1 MDRPPTP
8 RMHLLEPDAAP
19 GAGAGAGAGA
29 DLAPL
34 VALRDLDALASMVIT
49 ALPFPPLPLMVLRG
63 ADAAD
68 AMASSFDLL
77 KQAII
82 LQRVTGSR
90 RSQEQ
95 IVQDKTSRLRALQ
108 EEMHRHCSSG
118 AAPDSSAWVEDAYFI
133 YCKHF
138 RLYFVENYPTCSR
151 DLRFEPMA
159 NVSKAHVIM
168 QQAASHTHAG
178 FILAGAC
185 CSVEFA
191 RYEDVVKYYA
201 SDLGTLSDP

>member
-1 MDRPPTP
+1 MEACVR
-8 RMHLLEPDAAP
+8 
-19 GAGAGAGAGA
+19 
-29 DLAPL
+29 
-34 VALRDLDALASMVIT
+34 RDSHVVFEAS
-49 ALPFPPLPLMVLRG
+49 
-63 ADAAD
+63 
-68 AMASSFDLL
+68 
-77 KQAII
+77 
-82 LQRVTGSR
+82 
-90 RSQEQ
+90 
-95 IVQDKTSRLRALQ
+95 
-108 EEMHRHCSSG
+108 
-118 AAPDSSAWVEDAYFI
+118 
-133 YCKHF
+133 
-138 RLYFVENYPTCSR
+138 TCSR

>member
-1 MDRPPTP
+1 
-8 RMHLLEPDAAP
+8 LC
-19 GAGAGAGAGA
+19 
-29 DLAPL
+29 
-34 VALRDLDALASMVIT
+34 
-49 ALPFPPLPLMVLRG
+49 
-63 ADAAD
+63 
-68 AMASSFDLL
+68 
-77 KQAII
+77 
-82 LQRVTGSR
+82 
-90 RSQEQ
+90 
-95 IVQDKTSRLRALQ
+95 ALQ

-118 AAPDSSAWVEDAYFI
+118 AAPDSSKWVEDAYFI

-168 QQAASHTHAG
+168 QQAASHTRAG

>member
-1 MDRPPTP
+1 M
-8 RMHLLEPDAAP
+8 
-19 GAGAGAGAGA
+19 
-29 DLAPL
+29 
-34 VALRDLDALASMVIT
+34 
-49 ALPFPPLPLMVLRG
+49 
-63 ADAAD
+63 
-68 AMASSFDLL
+68 
-77 KQAII
+77 
-82 LQRVTGSR
+82 
-90 RSQEQ
+90 
-95 IVQDKTSRLRALQ
+95 QDKTSRLCALQ

-118 AAPDSSAWVEDAYFI
+118 VAPDSSAWVEDAYFI

-138 RLYFVENYPTCSR
+138 RFYFVENYPTCSR

-168 QQAASHTHAG
+168 QQAESHTHAG